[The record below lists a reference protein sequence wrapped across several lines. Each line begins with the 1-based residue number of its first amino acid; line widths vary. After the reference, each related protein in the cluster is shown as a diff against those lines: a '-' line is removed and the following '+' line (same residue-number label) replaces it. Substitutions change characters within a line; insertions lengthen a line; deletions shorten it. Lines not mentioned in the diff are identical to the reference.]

1 MKKNKRITKE
11 TLIKTSEEN
20 LEDVMD
26 KVEDNEDA
34 VVTVVDDDEI
44 DESEINPRITKKD
57 LLEHLNKRNEF
68 KNK

>member
-1 MKKNKRITKE
+1 MKNKRITKE
-11 TLIKTSEEN
+11 TLIKTSEDN

-26 KVEDNEDA
+26 KVGDDED
-34 VVTVVDDDEI
+34 VVVKVVDDEI

>member
-1 MKKNKRITKE
+1 MKNKRITKE
-11 TLIKTSEEN
+11 TLIKTSEDN

-26 KVEDNEDA
+26 KVGDNEDA
-34 VVTVVDDDEI
+34 VVTVIDDDI